1 MAAEMAADLK
11 NTCIVTMGKEGAAVS
26 DGTRSEMVPSLKVKA
41 VETTGAGDSFIGG
54 IAYAVINGMDIFEG
68 SRFATKCSAVTVSRA
83 GAQNSMPVLSEVS
96 G

>member
-1 MAAEMAADLK
+1 
-11 NTCIVTMGKEGAAVS
+11 
-26 DGTRSEMVPSLKVKA
+26 MVPSLKVKA

-54 IAYAVINGMDIFEG
+54 IAYAVISGMDIFEG
-68 SRFATKCSAVTVSRA
+68 SRFATKCSAVTVCRA